1 VDIVATRSQSI
12 SGSRFGVDLY
22 WLPLGARGRWL
33 RLIGRTYEAI
43 AAFLAGRQRLDI
55 YHSALEVFTPEGR
68 FVIEMGRAV
77 DCDPDGRRGVVG
89 RGEVGAAWAAVLR
102 LFRYEVRCWS
112 DGITAF
118 EYAVECRCLTED
130 ARAAQR
136 VVELVPA
143 VPRPV
148 WGRDDLGAG
157 EMWTCNSLT
166 SWLLAQ
172 TALCDLVRPPDGRR
186 APGWDAGL
194 VVGDREA

>member
-1 VDIVATRSQSI
+1 VATRSWST

-33 RLIGRTYEAI
+33 RRIGRTYEAVV
-43 AAFLAGRQRLDI
+43 AGLAGRQRLNI

-68 FVIEMGRAV
+68 FVIEMGPAV
-77 DCDPDGRRGVVG
+77 DDDPEGRRGVVG
-89 RGEVGAAWAAVLR
+89 RGAVAAGWAAVLR
-102 LFRYEVRCWS
+102 LFRYEVRCWA
-112 DGITAF
+112 GGVTAF
-118 EYAVECRCLTED
+118 EYAVESRCLSED
-130 ARAAQR
+130 VWAARH
-136 VVELVPA
+136 VVELVSA

-166 SWLLAQ
+166 SWLLARA
-172 TALCDLVRPPDGRR
+172 ALCESARPPEGGR

-194 VVGDREA
+194 VVGKRSAS